1 MQDLAR
7 FSQMEKLLLLLL
19 LLMIK
24 PSTRT
29 VENDQDRLA
38 VKKPLTR
45 FFGSS
50 REPESTPKPIGKCI
64 FPNKH
69 EVGTWLVI

>member
-19 LLMIK
+19 MMIK
-24 PSTRT
+24 QTTRT

-38 VKKPLTR
+38 VKNLDTELLLDRSWESK
-45 FFGSS
+45 FFWILW
-50 REPESTPKPIGKCI
+50 IGQVRLI
-64 FPNKH
+64 
-69 EVGTWLVI
+69 